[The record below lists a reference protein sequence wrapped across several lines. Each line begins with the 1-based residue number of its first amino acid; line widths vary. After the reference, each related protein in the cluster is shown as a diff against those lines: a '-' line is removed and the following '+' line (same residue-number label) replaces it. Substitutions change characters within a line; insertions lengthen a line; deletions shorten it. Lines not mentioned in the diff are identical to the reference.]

1 MTVSVVNNDGTVTKY
16 GYDPEHLV
24 GVAQF
29 YSRLTQEGQIRT
41 YTIFL
46 NEG

>member
-1 MTVSVVNNDGTVTKY
+1 MTVSVVNNDGTVIKY

-24 GVAQF
+24 GIAEF
-29 YSRLTQEGQIRT
+29 YSQLTQEGKIIS

-46 NEG
+46 DN